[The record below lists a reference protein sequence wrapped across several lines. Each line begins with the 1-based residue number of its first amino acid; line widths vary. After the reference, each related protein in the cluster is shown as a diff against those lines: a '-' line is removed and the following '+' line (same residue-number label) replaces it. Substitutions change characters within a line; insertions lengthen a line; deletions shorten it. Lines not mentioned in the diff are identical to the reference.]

1 MTQEEINDLMWK
13 SMADWQKDQLID
25 GGNIDAAKRR
35 IRELESENKQL
46 QNTPSNSDY
55 EKCSHVIG
63 LICGVLDITIS
74 ECDELNLH
82 EIYHKIVEI
91 KNVVKELSQHF
102 A

>member
-1 MTQEEINDLMWK
+1 
-13 SMADWQKDQLID
+13 MADWQKDQLID

-46 QNTPSNSDY
+46 QSAPSNSDY

>member
-1 MTQEEINDLMWK
+1 MKRYKAINFEYD
-13 SMADWQKDQLID
+13 
-25 GGNIDAAKRR
+25 DAYGTGSALDIVEHDEGEFVKYED
-35 IRELESENKQL
+35 IRNLL
-46 QNTPSNSDY
+46 QNTSSNSNY

-82 EIYHKIVEI
+82 EIYPKIVEI

>member
-1 MTQEEINDLMWK
+1 MSTEFELPELKQAIGRLDDLFATAFSSKDNAMQ
-13 SMADWQKDQLID
+13 DWVAVRFAIKAQS
-25 GGNIDAAKRR
+25 A
-35 IRELESENKQL
+35 
-46 QNTPSNSDY
+46 PSNSDY

>member
-1 MTQEEINDLMWK
+1 MAEEQRLRRKRNRY
-13 SMADWQKDQLID
+13 
-25 GGNIDAAKRR
+25 AKRLVLLGEDD
-35 IRELESENKQL
+35 IVWEAEPTP
-46 QNTPSNSDY
+46 QNTSSNSDY
-55 EKCSHVIG
+55 AKCSHVIG

>member
-1 MTQEEINDLMWK
+1 MKMNTIEL
-13 SMADWQKDQLID
+13 
-25 GGNIDAAKRR
+25 NIDKYESMLKELGMLKTENEELKKR
-35 IRELESENKQL
+35 LLTSH
-46 QNTPSNSDY
+46 NSDY

>member
-1 MTQEEINDLMWK
+1 MNQDDINDLIWK
-13 SMADWQKDQLID
+13 SMADWQKNVAID
-25 GGNIDAAKRR
+25 GGNLSAAKRR
-35 IRELESENKQL
+35 IKELETELEQL
-46 QNTPSNSDY
+46 KNTPSNSDY

-74 ECDELNLH
+74 ECDELNLL
-82 EIYHKIVEI
+82 EIYPKIVEI

>member
-1 MTQEEINDLMWK
+1 MQMNTIEL
-13 SMADWQKDQLID
+13 
-25 GGNIDAAKRR
+25 NIDQYESMLKEIGVLKTENEDLKKR
-35 IRELESENKQL
+35 LLTSH
-46 QNTPSNSDY
+46 NSDY
-55 EKCSHVIG
+55 AKCSHVIG

-82 EIYHKIVEI
+82 EIYPKIVEI

>member
-1 MTQEEINDLMWK
+1 MDQCKHCQLRGDMVKCFQEDCTIHESWYVLEILEHIK
-13 SMADWQKDQLID
+13 ELTEQL
-25 GGNIDAAKRR
+25 K
-35 IRELESENKQL
+35 
-46 QNTPSNSDY
+46 NTPSNSDY
-55 EKCSHVIG
+55 EKCSHIIG
-63 LICGVLDITIS
+63 LICDVLDITIS